1 MTYFSST
8 LLLFLWDPSFY
19 FQVSFIPRQS
29 LSESSGITKR
39 VRSAGGNKTV
49 RSFENTLSL
58 SPFFLT
64 HTATWNIIPI
74 PFSHSL
80 PYFITTN
87 RCFHANSRWE
97 KREENAVAAYLL
109 FRLQYL
115 ISPALRET
123 SFLFESPISPE
134 RKSASSIFGSLCRK
148 QVIGAKTYLK

>member
-80 PYFITTN
+80 PYFITTS
-87 RCFHANSRWE
+87 RCFHAE
-97 KREENAVAAYLL
+97 KKEREMLWQLICSSDFNTWFLL
-109 FRLQYL
+109 LCVKLHFYFNPQFHQ
-115 ISPALRET
+115 RERAQVQFLAT
-123 SFLFESPISPE
+123 SLAQQINIYSW
-134 RKSASSIFGSLCRK
+134 
-148 QVIGAKTYLK
+148 